1 MDYNKEHNCEAHHR
15 SLSVS
20 EVINDCY
27 AVFQPIYNIDD
38 MSIISFEALLRHPIV
53 STDEII
59 NWAEKY
65 GYMHEIFEVIVSKA
79 ISVIMH
85 TGVPVTVN
93 ISPSQIISNAKQ
105 VEGLLNNVISK
116 HKVPQFHLNIEVTE
130 AVPISDIDAF
140 MGGLHKIKKIGV
152 KVFLDDFGAGH
163 SSFSMLRNGI
173 FDAIKMDKTIV
184 HRISNNRLMQHFLS
198 SILTYASMVGMHVV
212 AEGVEKKDDFIVL
225 KSIGISL
232 AQGYLFS
239 KPLDQNSTL
248 KLFSIEAD
256 YQKL

>member
-1 MDYNKEHNCEAHHR
+1 
-15 SLSVS
+15 
-20 EVINDCY
+20 
-27 AVFQPIYNIDD
+27 
-38 MSIISFEALLRHPIV
+38 
-53 STDEII
+53 
-59 NWAEKY
+59 
-65 GYMHEIFEVIVSKA
+65 
-79 ISVIMH
+79 
-85 TGVPVTVN
+85 
-93 ISPSQIISNAKQ
+93 
-105 VEGLLNNVISK
+105 
-116 HKVPQFHLNIEVTE
+116 
-130 AVPISDIDAF
+130 
-140 MGGLHKIKKIGV
+140 
-152 KVFLDDFGAGH
+152 
-163 SSFSMLRNGI
+163 MLRNGI

-212 AEGVEKKDDFIVL
+212 AEGVEKDDFIVL